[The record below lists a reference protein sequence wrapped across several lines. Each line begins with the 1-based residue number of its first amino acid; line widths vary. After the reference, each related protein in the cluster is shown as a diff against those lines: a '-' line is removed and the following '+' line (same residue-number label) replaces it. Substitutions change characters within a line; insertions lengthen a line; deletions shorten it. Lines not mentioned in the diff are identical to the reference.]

1 MEGAQK
7 EDYVCKRR
15 KGIKW
20 PNWGTAK
27 QRITLLQHLFL
38 WGRETPLLFF
48 GKFSNYTALLAS
60 LTCVSIQSAVS
71 NEVLQT

>member
-1 MEGAQK
+1 MRSFASFLFSPFPLSMEGAQK

-27 QRITLLQHLFL
+27 QRTKGTYHLAA
-38 WGRETPLLFF
+38 TPFRV
-48 GKFSNYTALLAS
+48 GKRAT
-60 LTCVSIQSAVS
+60 SIIF
-71 NEVLQT
+71 